1 MLRVCFLFSNWLSCS
16 SKSLHAF
23 FPHVTLCYNIFLLS
37 KKLLF
42 DSFQVLG
49 GFDPSSYVTER
60 KWAVASDG
68 TQVPISIFYKK
79 DLVKLDGSDPMLLY
93 GYGSYEVTFGFLL
106 SATV

>member
-1 MLRVCFLFSNWLSCS
+1 MLGVCFLFSNWLSCS
-16 SKSLHAF
+16 SKFQHAF
-23 FPHVTLCYNIFLLS
+23 FPHVTFCCNNFLLS
-37 KKLLF
+37 KTLLF

-79 DLVKLDGSDPMLLY
+79 DLVKLDGLDPMLLY
-93 GYGSYEVTFGFLL
+93 GYGSYEVTFGVLL